1 MDFLIEFEDRAPEW
15 IRWSAN
21 LDASVPYGEYV
32 MRERPLFLLRTKKAL
47 ADKQR
52 ADEEHL
58 FDHYEVECY
67 WTVKSLTNTMILID
81 DAYAKAHPSAIPEE
95 LRTKVLRRI
104 G

>member
-1 MDFLIEFEDRAPEW
+1 
-15 IRWSAN
+15 
-21 LDASVPYGEYV
+21 
-32 MRERPLFLLRTKKAL
+32 MRTVTYTQWQGRNKLKTFGKVSLW
-47 ADKQR
+47 
-52 ADEEHL
+52 DEEHL